1 MQQKP
6 HGQIFKPKVEDWD
19 ATIAQAILSNRVL
32 LLKNVDAELHS
43 EDLAVRIISF
53 LSDITAAVLQFSFG
67 FTIGICRSM
76 SKSEER

>member
-43 EDLAVRIISF
+43 EDLAVS
-53 LSDITAAVLQFSFG
+53 L
-67 FTIGICRSM
+67 
-76 SKSEER
+76 